1 MPKKIILIADD
12 DDNIRNSLK
21 DILELE
27 GYTVY
32 DADNGVTT
40 LEIYERVHPDL
51 MVLDIMMPELDGA
64 SLSFEL
70 NNRYRDKK
78 IPIIFLSGVIAR
90 DGAPDNKKNENT
102 VYLSKPFAISELLLQ
117 VRKSLGGVK
126 IK

>member
-1 MPKKIILIADD
+1 
-12 DDNIRNSLK
+12 
-21 DILELE
+21 
-27 GYTVY
+27 
-32 DADNGVTT
+32 
-40 LEIYERVHPDL
+40 